1 VAAPAALRRR
11 EAAAIV
17 VVLLALALI
26 AWLITER
33 RMAGMDAGPWTDPG
47 PFGFYITAWVVM
59 MAAMMLP
66 SIVPMVLMF
75 SRLKHAR
82 STPAV
87 ATSAFVIG
95 YFVVWTASGLVAYA
109 LLKAGQAAGIFTWD
123 RFGRPLTVGALLA
136 AALYEMTP
144 LKTKCL
150 QKCRSPLGFLLGS
163 WRDGLRGA
171 FTMGTRHGAWCL
183 GCCWALMVALFA
195 LGVMSLTWMLV
206 VSGLIAVEKLLPWRR
221 VATAGVSVVLL
232 AVAIGVAVA
241 PASVPWLTVP
251 TTEPMTGH
259 M

>member
-1 VAAPAALRRR
+1 MTAPATLRRR

-17 VVLLALALI
+17 VVLLALAST
-26 AWLITER
+26 AWLITDR
-33 RMAGMDAGPWTDPG
+33 QMADMDAGPWTDPG
-47 PFGFYITAWVVM
+47 PLGFYISAWVVM

-109 LLKAGQAAGIFTWD
+109 ALKAGQRGGILAWD
-123 RFGRPLTVGALLA
+123 GFGRPMAAGALLA

-144 LKTKCL
+144 LKTRCL
-150 QKCRSPLGFLLGS
+150 GKCRSPLGFLLGS

-183 GCCWALMVALFA
+183 GCCWALMTALFA
-195 LGVMSLTWMLV
+195 LGAMSLTWMLV
-206 VSGLIAVEKLLPWRR
+206 VSGLIAAEKLLPWRR
-221 VATAGVSVVLL
+221 VATAGVSALL
-232 AVAIGVAVA
+232 LVVAIGVAVA

-251 TTEPMTGH
+251 MAGQ
-259 M
+259 MQM

>member
-1 VAAPAALRRR
+1 
-11 EAAAIV
+11 V
-17 VVLLALALI
+17 VVLLALAST
-26 AWLITER
+26 AWLITDR

-82 STPAV
+82 STPAI

-95 YFVVWTASGLVAYA
+95 YLVVWTASGLVAYA
-109 LLKAGQAAGIFTWD
+109 ALKAGQAAGIFTWD
-123 RFGRPLTVGALLA
+123 RFGRPMTVGALLA

-144 LKTKCL
+144 IKTKCL
-150 QKCRSPLGFLLGS
+150 RKCRSPLGFLLGS
-163 WRDGLRGA
+163 WRDRLRGA

-195 LGVMSLTWMLV
+195 LGGNEPHLDARGCRADRSREV
-206 VSGLIAVEKLLPWRR
+206 
-221 VATAGVSVVLL
+221 
-232 AVAIGVAVA
+232 VAVA
-241 PASVPWLTVP
+241 QGGDRRRFGAAACVGDWCGGGASERALVDRTDDRTDGRTYV
-251 TTEPMTGH
+251 MA
-259 M
+259 